1 VNLPLE
7 EMSVEDKL
15 QLLEAI
21 WADLSRVPDQVESP
35 AWHTEALDETKRRI
49 SIWGG
54 HLLRLAKSE
63 GIDPRSPQMRIEIS
77 RTRKTIS

>member
-1 VNLPLE
+1 MAVNLPLE

-35 AWHTEALDETKRRI
+35 VWHKEALEETEKRVQSGEATFSDWQKAKA
-49 SIWGG
+49 SIRD
-54 HLLRLAKSE
+54 RLK
-63 GIDPRSPQMRIEIS
+63 
-77 RTRKTIS
+77 